1 MVDEVKFFEKSCS
14 ETRENLRNGE
24 LGEAVSKRWIEGHRL
39 RQPEKWSSY
48 KGRRANALA
57 SEAEEG
63 RGKLRKAAGSGKHTS
78 IRRCPNGAIRL
89 SSYSV
94 TAW

>member
-24 LGEAVSKRWIEGHRL
+24 LDEAVSKRWIEGHRL

-57 SEAEEG
+57 SEAEER
-63 RGKLRKAAGSGKHTS
+63 RGKLRKATGSRKQAL
-78 IRRCPNGAIRL
+78 IRRYLNGAIHRESCPGIL
-89 SSYSV
+89 
-94 TAW
+94 W